1 MRRFRLLPSFAVA
14 FVLGAATVGAQ
25 SAPVA
30 AVVPKIDTLHGDVIT
45 DNYFWLRRRE
55 NPDVISYL
63 QAENRYTDTVMAGT
77 RDLQERLYQEILGR
91 IKQTDLSVPIRRGPY
106 FYYTRTVEGKQYP
119 IYARKPGSLDAAEEM
134 YLDQNVLA
142 EGKSYLT
149 LGVTAV
155 SPDHRFLAFTVDTTG
170 SEHFTLMVKDL
181 ATGVVLPDRIP
192 DVHFS
197 VTWAADNRTLF
208 YTKTDSA
215 HRADRVLRHIVGTSA
230 ASDSVIFHEPN
241 VLFNVGAFR
250 TKDDEYVMISAESF
264 TSSEY
269 WYVPARTP
277 LMPFKVIERRRPDLE
292 YSVTHHKGQF
302 YITTN
307 DRATNFKVVTA
318 PVSSPSAANW
328 RDYVVHSDTVFI
340 DGLDAFSNH
349 LVLYER
355 SNGLRKIRIRDLRTN
370 ADHYVEFPE
379 AVYTYGPGAN
389 PEFDTNLLRF
399 MYQSLITPSTVFD
412 YDMNARTL
420 DLKKRTEVL
429 GGYDPNQYGTERT
442 WARAPDGK
450 MVPVSLVYRKPF
462 VRDGSRPM
470 LLYSYGS
477 YGSST
482 EPTFSSNNLSL
493 VDRGVVYALA
503 HIRGGQ
509 EMGRAWYDEGKM
521 MNKMNTFTD
530 FIAAAEHL
538 VRDRFTSSDRLAI
551 RGGSAGG
558 LLMGAVV
565 NMRPDLFKVVVADVP
580 FVDVINT
587 MLDASIPLTAQEWEQ
602 WGNPSVPEHYAYMKR
617 YSPYDNVERKAY
629 PMMLVTTGLNDP
641 RVAFWEPA
649 KWVAKLRTMKTDQ
662 NLLLLKTN
670 MGAGHGGS
678 SGRYDALREVAFRY
692 AFILK
697 GLGLESA
704 TPTR

>member
-1 MRRFRLLPSFAVA
+1 MPFFRSLRFVLVVALGAGTAVA
-14 FVLGAATVGAQ
+14 Q
-25 SAPVA
+25 SPPVA
-30 AVVPKIDTLHGDVIT
+30 AVVPKVDTLHGNVLT

-55 NPDVISYL
+55 NPEVIGYL
-63 QAENRYTDTVMAGT
+63 QAENAYTDTMMAGT
-77 RDLQERLYQEILGR
+77 RDLQERLYQEILAR
-91 IKQTDLSVPIRRGPY
+91 IKQTDLSVPVKRGPY
-106 FYYTRTVEGKQYP
+106 FYYTRTVEGQQYP
-119 IYARKPGSLDAAEEM
+119 IYARKRGSLESPEEI

-142 EGKSYLT
+142 QGKSYLT
-149 LGVTAV
+149 LGVTTV

-181 ATGVVLPDRIP
+181 GTGEVLPDRIP

-197 VTWAADNRTLF
+197 VTWAADNKTLF

-215 HRADRVLRHIVGTSA
+215 HRADRVLRHIVGTPT

-241 VLFNVGAFR
+241 VLFNVGVYR
-250 TKDDEYVMISAESF
+250 TKDDEYVMLSAESF

-277 LMPFKVIERRRPDLE
+277 RVPFKVIERRRPDIE
-292 YSVTHHKGQF
+292 YSPIHHKGQF

-307 DRATNFKVVTA
+307 DGATNFKVVVA
-318 PVSSPSAANW
+318 PASNPSAANW
-328 RDYVVHSDTVFI
+328 RDYIAHSDTVLI
-340 DGLDAFSNH
+340 DGIDAFSNH

-355 SNGLRKIRIRDLRTN
+355 SSGLRKIRIRDLRTS
-370 ADHYVEFPE
+370 AYHYISFPE
-379 AVYTYGPGAN
+379 PVYTYSPSAN
-389 PEFDTNLLRF
+389 PEFDTNVLRF
-399 MYQSLITPSTVFD
+399 TYQSLITPSTVYD
-412 YDMNARTL
+412 YGMDTRGL
-420 DLKKRTEVL
+420 ELKKRTEVL
-429 GGYDPNQYGTERT
+429 GGYDPSQYGTERT

-462 VRDGSRPM
+462 VRDGTRPM

-521 MNKMNTFTD
+521 LNKKNTFTD

-538 VRDRFTSSDRLAI
+538 VRERYTSSDRLAI

-565 NMRPDLFKVVVADVP
+565 NMRPDLFRVVVADVP

-602 WGNPSVPEHYAYMKR
+602 WGNPAVREHYEYMR
-617 YSPYDNVERKAY
+617 TYSPYDNVERKAY

-649 KWVAKLRTMKTDQ
+649 KWVAKLRAMKTDQ
-662 NLLLLKTN
+662 SLLLLKTN
-670 MGAGHGGS
+670 MGAGHGGA

-697 GLGLESA
+697 GLGLEQ
-704 TPTR
+704 

>member
-1 MRRFRLLPSFAVA
+1 MRQFRCAPFLVGALL
-14 FVLGAATVGAQ
+14 AAAPAGAQ
-25 SAPVA
+25 SPPAA
-30 AVVPKIDTLHGDVIT
+30 AVVPKVDTLHGNVVT

-55 NPDVISYL
+55 NPEVIAYL
-63 QAENRYTDTVMAGT
+63 QAENAYTDTMMAGT
-77 RDLQERLYQEILGR
+77 RDLQERLYQEMLGR
-91 IKQTDLSVPIRRGPY
+91 IKQTDLSVPVKRGPY
-106 FYYTRTVEGKQYP
+106 YYYSRTVEGKQYP
-119 IYARKPGSLDAAEEM
+119 IYARKRGSLDAAEEV
-134 YLDQNVLA
+134 YLDQNALA

-149 LGVTAV
+149 LGVTTV

-170 SEHFTLMVKDL
+170 SEHFTLLVKDL
-181 ATGVVLPDRIP
+181 ATGEILPDRVP

-197 VTWAADNRTLF
+197 VAWAADNRTLF

-215 HRADRVLRHIVGTSA
+215 HRSDRVIRHVVGTPT

-241 VLFNVGAFR
+241 VLFNVNVFR
-250 TKDDEYVMISAESF
+250 TKDDEYVMVSAESF

-277 LMPFKVIERRRPDLE
+277 LVPFKVVERRRPGIE
-292 YSVTHHKGQF
+292 YSVTHHKGRF
-302 YITTN
+302 FITTN
-307 DRATNFKVVTA
+307 DGATNFKVVTA
-318 PVSSPSAANW
+318 PASDPSAANW
-328 RDYVVHSDTVFI
+328 RDYIAHSDTVLI
-340 DGLDAFSNH
+340 DGLDAFANH

-355 SNGLRKIRIRDLRTN
+355 STGLRKIRVRDLGTG
-370 ADHYVEFPE
+370 ADHYVSFPE
-379 AVYTYGPGAN
+379 PVYTYNPSGN
-389 PEFDTNLLRF
+389 PEFDTDLLRF
-399 MYQSLITPSTVFD
+399 TYQSLITPASVFD
-412 YDMNARTL
+412 YDMSDRTL
-420 DLKKRTEVL
+420 ELRKRTDVL
-429 GGYDPNQYGTERT
+429 GGYDPALYGTERT
-442 WARAPDGK
+442 WARAVDGK
-450 MVPVSLVYRKPF
+450 MVPVSIVYRKPY
-462 VRDGSRPM
+462 VRDGTRPM

-493 VDRGVVYALA
+493 IDRGVVYALA

-521 MNKMNTFTD
+521 LNKMNTFTD

-538 VRDRFTSSDRLAI
+538 VRERYTSSDRLAI

-565 NMRPDLFKVVVADVP
+565 NLRPDLFKVVIADVP

-602 WGNPSVPEHYAYMKR
+602 WGNPSVREHYEYMR
-617 YSPYDNVERKAY
+617 TYSPYENVERKAY

-649 KWVAKLRTMKTDQ
+649 KWVAKLRATKTDD

-697 GLGLESA
+697 GLGLE
-704 TPTR
+704 

>member
-1 MRRFRLLPSFAVA
+1 MRRSRFFPLAVA
-14 FVLGAATVGAQ
+14 LVLGGATAAAQ
-25 SAPVA
+25 SPPVA
-30 AVVPKIDTLHGDVIT
+30 AVVSKVDTLHGNVVT

-55 NPDVISYL
+55 NPEVIAYL
-63 QAENRYTDTVMAGT
+63 QAENAYTDTMMAGT
-77 RDLQERLYQEILGR
+77 RDLQERLYQEILAR
-91 IKQTDLSVPIRRGPY
+91 IKQTDLSVPVKRGPY
-106 FYYTRTVEGKQYP
+106 FYYTRTVEGQQYP
-119 IYARKPGSLDAAEEM
+119 IYARKRGSLESPEEI

-142 EGKSYLT
+142 QGKSYLT
-149 LGVTAV
+149 LGVTSV

-181 ATGVVLPDRIP
+181 ATGEVLADRIP

-197 VTWAADNRTLF
+197 VAWAADNKTLF

-215 HRADRVLRHIVGTSA
+215 HRSDRVLRHIVGTPT

-241 VLFNVGAFR
+241 VLFNVGVYR
-250 TKDDEYVMISAESF
+250 TKDDEYVMLSAESF

-277 LMPFKVIERRRPDLE
+277 LVPFKVIARRRPDIE
-292 YSVTHHKGQF
+292 YSPIHHKGRF

-307 DRATNFKVVTA
+307 DGATNFKVVVA
-318 PVSSPSAANW
+318 PASDPSAANW
-328 RDYVVHSDTVFI
+328 RDYIAHSDTVLI
-340 DGLDAFSNH
+340 DGIDAFSNH

-355 SNGLRKIRIRDLRTN
+355 SSGLRKIRIRDLRTN
-370 ADHYVEFPE
+370 ADHYISFPE
-379 AVYTYGPGAN
+379 PVYTYSPAAN
-389 PEFDTNLLRF
+389 PEFDTNVLRF
-399 MYQSLITPSTVFD
+399 TYQSLITPATVYD
-412 YDMNARTL
+412 YDMDTRAL
-420 DLKKRTEVL
+420 ELKKRTEVL
-429 GGYDPNQYGTERT
+429 GGYDPSQYGTERT

-462 VRDGSRPM
+462 VRDGTRPM

-482 EPTFSSNNLSL
+482 EPNFSSSNLSL
-493 VDRGVVYALA
+493 LDRGMVYALA

-521 MNKMNTFTD
+521 LNKRNTFTD

-538 VRDRFTSSDRLAI
+538 VRERYTSSDRLAI

-602 WGNPSVPEHYAYMKR
+602 WGNPAVREHYEYMR
-617 YSPYDNVERKAY
+617 TYSPYDNVERKAY

-649 KWVAKLRTMKTDQ
+649 KWVAKLRAMKTDN

-697 GLGLESA
+697 GLGLENA
-704 TPTR
+704 ELAK

>member
-1 MRRFRLLPSFAVA
+1 MPLTLRFLLFL
-14 FVLGAATVGAQ
+14 VLTAATAAAQ
-25 SAPVA
+25 SPPVA
-30 AVVPKIDTLHGDVIT
+30 AVIPKVDTLHGDVLT

-55 NPDVISYL
+55 NPEVIAYL
-63 QAENRYTDTVMAGT
+63 QAENAYTDTVMAGT
-77 RDLQERLYQEILGR
+77 KELQERLYQEILGR
-91 IKQTDLSVPIRRGPY
+91 IQQTDLSVPVRRGPY

-119 IYARKPGSLDAAEEM
+119 IYARKRGSFESSEEV
-134 YLDQNVLA
+134 YLDQNQLA
-142 EGKSYLT
+142 EGKAYLT
-149 LGVTAV
+149 LGVTTI

-181 ATGVVLPDRIP
+181 ATGTILPDRIP

-197 VTWAADNRTLF
+197 VAWAADNRTLF
-208 YTKTDSA
+208 YTRTDSA
-215 HRADRVLRHIVGTSA
+215 HRADRVLRHVVGTSA
-230 ASDSVIFHEPN
+230 AADSVVFHEPN
-241 VLFNVGAFR
+241 VLFNVGVSR
-250 TKDDEYVMISAESF
+250 TKDDEYVMIGAGSF
-264 TSSEY
+264 TSSEV

-277 LMPFKVIERRRPDLE
+277 LLPFKVMERRRPDVL
-292 YSVTHHKGQF
+292 YSATHRDGRF
-302 YITTN
+302 YIRTN
-307 DRATNFKVVTA
+307 EGANNFKIVTA
-318 PVSSPSAANW
+318 PASGPSAANW
-328 RDYVVHSDTVFI
+328 RDYIAHSDTLLI
-340 DGLDAFSNH
+340 DGLDVYRNH

-355 SNGLRKIRIRDLRTN
+355 AGGLKQIRIRDLRAN
-370 ADHYVEFPE
+370 QEHRVAFPE
-379 AVYTYGPGAN
+379 PVYTYSGAGN
-389 PEFDTNLLRF
+389 PDFDSELLRF
-399 MYQSLITPSTVFD
+399 TYQSMITPATVYDYHMSTR
-412 YDMNARTL
+412 AL
-420 DLKKRTEVL
+420 DLKKRTEVM
-429 GGYDPNQYGTERT
+429 GGYDPSQYGTERT
-442 WARAPDGK
+442 WARASDGK
-450 MVPVSLVYRKPF
+450 LVPVSLVYRKPL
-462 VRDGSRPM
+462 VRDGTRPL
-470 LLYSYGS
+470 LLYAYGS

-482 EPTFSSNNLSL
+482 DPSFSSANLSL
-493 VDRGVVYALA
+493 VDRGVVYAIA

-538 VRDRFTSSDRLAI
+538 VRERYTSSERLAI

-602 WGNPSVPEHYAYMKR
+602 WGNPAVREHYEYMKR

-649 KWVAKLRTMKTDQ
+649 KWVAKLRAMKTDR
-662 NLLLLKTN
+662 NPLLLKTN

-697 GLGLESA
+697 GLGLE
-704 TPTR
+704 

>member
-1 MRRFRLLPSFAVA
+1 MRQLRVVGLA
-14 FVLGAATVGAQ
+14 FTFLLGATAVGAQ
-25 SAPVA
+25 TPPVA
-30 AVVPKIDTLHGDVIT
+30 AVVPRIDTLHGDVRT

-55 NPDVISYL
+55 NPDVIAYL

-77 RDLQERLYQEILGR
+77 RDLQERMYQEMLGR
-91 IKQTDLSVPIRRGPY
+91 IKQTDLSVPVRRGPY
-106 FYYTRTVEGKQYP
+106 FYYSRTVEGKQYP
-119 IYARKPGSLDAAEEM
+119 IYARKRGSLDAPEEV
-134 YLDQNVLA
+134 YLDHNVLA
-142 EGKSYLT
+142 EGRTYLT
-149 LGVTAV
+149 LGTLAI
-155 SPDHRFLAFTVDTTG
+155 SPDHRFLAYTVDTTG
-170 SEHFTLMVKDL
+170 SERMTLMVKDL
-181 ATGVVLPDRIP
+181 STGEVLPDRIP
-192 DVHFS
+192 DMYS
-197 VTWAADNRTLF
+197 SGAWAADNKTLF
-208 YTKTDSA
+208 YTKADSA
-215 HRADRVLRHIVGTSA
+215 HRPDRVMRHIVGTPAS
-230 ASDSVIFHEPN
+230 SDSVIFHEPN
-241 VLFNVGAFR
+241 VLFNVGVSR
-250 TKDDEYVMISAESF
+250 TKDDEYVLIGAESF

-277 LMPFKVIERRRPDLE
+277 LVPFRVIERRRPDIE
-292 YSVTHHKGQF
+292 YSVIHHKGRF
-302 YITTN
+302 LITTN
-307 DRATNFKVVTA
+307 DGATNFKVVTA
-318 PVSSPSAANW
+318 PVSNPSAANW
-328 RDYVVHSDTVFI
+328 RDYIAHSDTVLL
-340 DGLDAFSNH
+340 DGLDAFANH

-355 SNGLRKIRIRDLRTN
+355 SSGLRKIRIRDLRTN
-370 ADHYVEFPE
+370 ADHYIAFPE
-379 AVYTYGPGAN
+379 PVYTYSPAGN

-399 MYQSLITPSTVFD
+399 TYQSLITPSTVYD
-412 YDMNARTL
+412 YDMSARAL

-429 GGYDPNQYGTERT
+429 GGYDPSLYGTERT

-521 MNKMNTFTD
+521 LNKRNTFTD

-538 VRDRFTSSDRLAI
+538 VREGYSSPDKLAI

-565 NMRPDLFKVVVADVP
+565 NMRPDLFKVVIADVP

-602 WGNPSVPEHYAYMKR
+602 WGNPSVREHYEYMR
-617 YSPYDNVERKAY
+617 TYSPYDNVERKAY
-629 PMMLVTTGLNDP
+629 PAMLVTTGLNDP

-649 KWVAKLRTMKTDQ
+649 KWVAKLRAMKTDN

-697 GLGLESA
+697 GLGLEDVGPA
-704 TPTR
+704 K

>member
-1 MRRFRLLPSFAVA
+1 MPLFRTLRLALGLA
-14 FVLGAATVGAQ
+14 LGLGLGAGTTRAQ
-25 SAPVA
+25 SPPVA
-30 AVVPKIDTLHGDVIT
+30 SVVPKTDTLHGNVLT

-55 NPDVISYL
+55 NPEVIAYL
-63 QAENRYTDTVMAGT
+63 QAENAYTDTMMAGT
-77 RDLQERLYQEILGR
+77 RELQERIYQEMLGR
-91 IKQTDLSVPIRRGPY
+91 IKQTDLSVPVRRGPY

-119 IYARKPGSLDAAEEM
+119 IYARKRGSLEAAEEI

-142 EGKSYLT
+142 EGKGYLT
-149 LGVTAV
+149 LGVTTV

-181 ATGVVLPDRIP
+181 ATGEVLADRIP

-197 VTWAADNRTLF
+197 VTWAADNKTLF

-215 HRADRVLRHIVGTSA
+215 HRADRVIRHIVGTPA

-241 VLFNVGAFR
+241 VLFNVGVSR
-250 TKDDEYVMISAESF
+250 TKDDEYVMVGVESF

-277 LMPFKVIERRRPDLE
+277 LMPFRVIERRRPDIE
-292 YSVTHHKGQF
+292 YSPIHHKGQF

-307 DRATNFKVVTA
+307 DGATNFKVVVA
-318 PVSSPSAANW
+318 PASNPSAANW
-328 RDYVVHSDTVFI
+328 RDYIAHSDTVLI

-355 SNGLRKIRIRDLRTN
+355 SSGLRKIRVRDLGTN
-370 ADHYVEFPE
+370 SDHYIAFPE
-379 AVYTYGPGAN
+379 PVYTYNPSGN

-399 MYQSLITPSTVFD
+399 TYQSLVTPASVYD
-412 YDMNARTL
+412 YDMNTRAL

-429 GGYDPNQYGTERT
+429 GGYDPALYGTERT
-442 WARAPDGK
+442 WARAADGK

-462 VRDGSRPM
+462 VRDGTRPM

-521 MNKMNTFTD
+521 LNKKNTFTD

-538 VRDRFTSSDRLAI
+538 VRERYTSADRLAI

-565 NMRPDLFKVVVADVP
+565 NMQPDLFRVVVADVP

-602 WGNPSVPEHYAYMKR
+602 WGNPTVREHYEYMR
-617 YSPYDNVERKAY
+617 TYSPYDNVERKAY

-649 KWVAKLRTMKTDQ
+649 KWVAKLRAMKTDQ

-670 MGAGHGGS
+670 MGAGHGGA
-678 SGRYDALREVAFRY
+678 SGRYDALREVAFRF
-692 AFILK
+692 AFILR
-697 GLGLESA
+697 GLGLE
-704 TPTR
+704 R

>member
-1 MRRFRLLPSFAVA
+1 MPFLRSLRLVLLVT
-14 FVLGAATVGAQ
+14 LGAGTAIAQ
-25 SAPVA
+25 SPPVA
-30 AVVPKIDTLHGDVIT
+30 AVVAKVDTLHGNVVT

-55 NPDVISYL
+55 NPEVIAYL
-63 QAENRYTDTVMAGT
+63 QAENAYTDTMMAGT
-77 RDLQERLYQEILGR
+77 RDLQERLYQEILAR
-91 IKQTDLSVPIRRGPY
+91 IKQTDLSVPVKRGPY
-106 FYYTRTVEGKQYP
+106 FYYTRTVEGQQYP
-119 IYARKPGSLDAAEEM
+119 IYARKRGSLEAAEEI

-142 EGKSYLT
+142 QGKSYLT
-149 LGVTAV
+149 LGVTTV

-181 ATGVVLPDRIP
+181 ATGEVLADRIP

-197 VTWAADNRTLF
+197 VAWAADNKTLF

-215 HRADRVLRHIVGTSA
+215 HRSDRVLRHIVGTPT

-241 VLFNVGAFR
+241 VLFNVGVYR
-250 TKDDEYVMISAESF
+250 TKDDEYVMLSAESF

-277 LMPFKVIERRRPDLE
+277 LVPFKVIERRRPDIE
-292 YSVTHHKGQF
+292 YSPIHHKGRF

-307 DRATNFKVVTA
+307 DGATNFKVVVA
-318 PVSSPSAANW
+318 PASDPSAANW
-328 RDYVVHSDTVFI
+328 RDYIAHNDTVLI
-340 DGLDAFSNH
+340 DGIDAFSNH

-355 SNGLRKIRIRDLRTN
+355 SSGLRKIRIRDLRTN
-370 ADHYVEFPE
+370 ADHYISFPE
-379 AVYTYGPGAN
+379 PVYTYSPAAN
-389 PEFDTNLLRF
+389 PEFDTNVLRF
-399 MYQSLITPSTVFD
+399 TYQSLITPATVYD
-412 YDMNARTL
+412 YDMDTRAL
-420 DLKKRTEVL
+420 ELKKRTEVL
-429 GGYDPNQYGTERT
+429 GGYDPSQYGTERT

-462 VRDGSRPM
+462 VRDGARPM

-493 VDRGVVYALA
+493 LDRGVVYALA

-521 MNKMNTFTD
+521 LNKKNTFTD

-538 VRDRFTSSDRLAI
+538 VRERYTSSDRLAI

-565 NMRPDLFKVVVADVP
+565 NMRRDLFKVVVADVP

-602 WGNPSVPEHYAYMKR
+602 WGNPAVREHYEYMR
-617 YSPYDNVERKAY
+617 TYSPYDNVERKAY

-649 KWVAKLRTMKTDQ
+649 KWVAKLRAMKTDN

-697 GLGLESA
+697 GLGLENA
-704 TPTR
+704 EPAK

>member
-1 MRRFRLLPSFAVA
+1 MRNRRQFQLLIAA
-14 FVLGAATVGAQ
+14 FLGAGAAGAQ
-25 SAPVA
+25 SPPVA
-30 AVVPKIDTLHGDVIT
+30 LVVPKVDTLHGDVVT

-55 NPDVISYL
+55 SPEVIAYL
-63 QAENRYTDTVMAGT
+63 HAENAYTDTMMAGT

-91 IKQTDLSVPIRRGPY
+91 IKQTDLSVPLKRGPF
-106 FYYTRTVEGKQYP
+106 FYYSRTVEGKQYP
-119 IYARKPGSLDAAEEM
+119 IYARKRGSLDAPEEV
-134 YLDQNVLA
+134 YLDQNALA

-149 LGVTAV
+149 LGVTTV

-181 ATGVVLPDRIP
+181 STGEVLPDRIP

-197 VTWAADNRTLF
+197 VAWAADNRTLF

-215 HRADRVLRHIVGTSA
+215 HRSDRVLRHIVGMPTD
-230 ASDSVIFHEPN
+230 SDSVIFHEPN
-241 VLFNVGAFR
+241 VLFNVGVSR
-250 TKDDEYVMISAESF
+250 TKDDEYVTIDASSF
-264 TSSEY
+264 TSSET

-277 LMPFKVIERRRPDLE
+277 LMPFRAIERRRPDVL
-292 YSVTHHKGQF
+292 YSVTHRDGQF
-302 YITTN
+302 YIRTN
-307 DRATNFKVVTA
+307 ENANNFKIMVA
-318 PVSSPSAANW
+318 PAADPAAANW
-328 RDYVVHSDTVFI
+328 REYIAHSDTVLI
-340 DGLDAFSNH
+340 DGLDVFRNH
-349 LVLYER
+349 LVLFER
-355 SNGLRKIRIRDLRTN
+355 SEGLKKIRVRDLRSG
-370 ADHYVEFPE
+370 ADHYVVMPE
-379 AVYTYGPGAN
+379 PVYTYFATFSDFEG
-389 PEFDTNLLRF
+389 ELLRF
-399 MYQSLITPSTVFD
+399 TYQSMITPATVYD
-412 YDMNARTL
+412 YHMGTRALGVR
-420 DLKKRTEVL
+420 KRTEVL
-429 GGYDPNQYGTERT
+429 GGYDPAQYGTERT
-442 WARAPDGK
+442 WARAADGK
-450 MVPVSLVYRKPF
+450 MIPVSLVYRKPF
-462 VRDGSRPM
+462 VKDGSRPM

-482 EPTFSSNNLSL
+482 EPTFSSPNLSL
-493 VDRGVVYALA
+493 VDRGVVYAIA

-521 MNKMNTFTD
+521 LNKRNTFTD

-538 VRDRFTSSDRLAI
+538 VRERYTSPRGLAI

-565 NMRPDLFKVVVADVP
+565 NMRPDLFKVVIADVP

-602 WGNPSVPEHYAYMKR
+602 WGNPAIREHYEYMR
-617 YSPYDNVERKAY
+617 TYSPYDNVERKAY

-649 KWVAKLRTMKTDQ
+649 KWVAKLRATKTDD

-692 AFILK
+692 AFILR
-697 GLGLESA
+697 GLGLEEA
-704 TPTR
+704 QPAR

>member
-1 MRRFRLLPSFAVA
+1 MPLFRSLRLALTL
-14 FVLGAATVGAQ
+14 VLGAGTALAQ
-25 SAPVA
+25 SPPVA
-30 AVVPKIDTLHGDVIT
+30 AVVPKVDTLHGDVLT

-55 NPDVISYL
+55 NAEVIAYL
-63 QAENRYTDTVMAGT
+63 QAENGYTDTMMTGT
-77 RDLQERLYQEILGR
+77 RGLQERLYQEMLGR
-91 IKQTDLSVPIRRGPY
+91 IKQTDLSVPVERGPY
-106 FYYTRTVEGKQYP
+106 FYYSRTVEGKQYP
-119 IYARKPGSLDAAEEM
+119 IYARKRGSLESPEEI
-134 YLDQNVLA
+134 YLDQNLLA

-149 LGVTAV
+149 LGVTTV

-181 ATGVVLPDRIP
+181 STGEVLADRIP

-215 HRADRVLRHIVGTSA
+215 HRADRVIRHIVGTPT

-241 VLFNVGAFR
+241 VLFNVGVFR
-250 TKDDEYVMISAESF
+250 TKDDEYVMISAKSF

-277 LMPFKVIERRRPDLE
+277 LTPFRVIERRRPAIE
-292 YSVTHHKGQF
+292 YSPIHHKGQF

-307 DRATNFKVVTA
+307 DGATNFKVVVA
-318 PVSSPSAANW
+318 PASNPSAANW
-328 RDYVVHSDTVFI
+328 RDYIAHSDTVLL

-355 SNGLRKIRIRDLRTN
+355 SSGLRKIRIRDLRTN
-370 ADHYVEFPE
+370 ADHYITFPE
-379 AVYTYGPGAN
+379 PVYTYTPAGN

-399 MYQSLITPSTVFD
+399 TYQSLITPASVYD

-420 DLKKRTEVL
+420 DLRKRTEVL
-429 GGYDPNQYGTERT
+429 GGYDPTQYGTERT
-442 WARAPDGK
+442 WARASDGK

-462 VRDGSRPM
+462 VRDGTRPM

-482 EPTFSSNNLSL
+482 DPAFSSNNLSL

-521 MNKMNTFTD
+521 LNKRNTFTD

-538 VRDRFTSSDRLAI
+538 VGERYTSADRLAI

-602 WGNPSVPEHYAYMKR
+602 WGNPTVREHYEYMR
-617 YSPYDNVERKAY
+617 TYSPYDNVERKAY

-649 KWVAKLRTMKTDQ
+649 KWVAKLRAMKTDQ

-697 GLGLESA
+697 GLGLE
-704 TPTR
+704 

>member
-1 MRRFRLLPSFAVA
+1 MRHLRYLNFGIALL
-14 FVLGAATVGAQ
+14 LGAGAAGAQ
-25 SAPVA
+25 TPPVA
-30 AVVPKIDTLHGDVIT
+30 AVVPKIDTLHGDVLT
-45 DNYFWLRRRE
+45 DNYFWLRRRD
-55 NPDVISYL
+55 NPDVIAYL

-77 RDLQERLYQEILGR
+77 RDLQERLYQEMLAR
-91 IKQTDLSVPIRRGPY
+91 IKQTDLSVPVKVGPY

-119 IYARKPGSLDAAEEM
+119 IYARKRGSLDATEEI
-134 YLDQNVLA
+134 YLDQNLLA

-149 LGVTAV
+149 LGVTTV
-155 SPDHRFLAFTVDTTG
+155 SPDHRFLAFSVDTTG

-181 ATGVVLPDRIP
+181 TTGQVLADRIP

-197 VTWAADNRTLF
+197 VTWAADNKTLF

-215 HRADRVLRHIVGTSA
+215 QRSDRVVRHIVGTPT

-241 VLFNVGAFR
+241 VLFNVYPFR
-250 TKDDEYVMISAESF
+250 TKDDEYVMIAAESF
-264 TSSEY
+264 TSSEF
-269 WYVPARTP
+269 WYVPAKTP
-277 LMPFKVIERRRPDLE
+277 LVPFRVIERRRPGIE
-292 YSVTHHKGQF
+292 YSVAHYKGQF
-302 YITTN
+302 FITTN
-307 DRATNFKVVTA
+307 DGATNFKVMVA
-318 PVSSPSAANW
+318 PVSNPSAANW
-328 RDYVVHSDTVFI
+328 RNYIAHSDTVFI
-340 DGLDAFSNH
+340 DGIDVFANH
-349 LVLYER
+349 MVLYER
-355 SNGLRKIRIRDLRTN
+355 SSGLRKIRIRDLRN
-370 ADHYVEFPE
+370 ASDHYIAFPE
-379 AVYTYGPGAN
+379 PVYTYSGGGN
-389 PEFDTNLLRF
+389 PEFNTSLLRF
-399 MYQSLITPSTVFD
+399 TYQSMITPSTVYD
-412 YDMNARTL
+412 YDMSARTL

-429 GGYDPNQYGTERT
+429 GGYDPALYGTERT
-442 WARAPDGK
+442 WARASDGK
-450 MVPVSLVYRKPF
+450 MVPISIVYRKPF

-521 MNKMNTFTD
+521 LYKRNTFTD

-538 VRDRFTSSDRLAI
+538 VRERYTSSDKLAI

-558 LLMGAVV
+558 LLMGAVA
-565 NMRPDLFKVVVADVP
+565 NMRPDLFKLVVADVP

-602 WGNPSVPEHYAYMKR
+602 WGNPSVREHYQYMKT

-629 PMMLVTTGLNDP
+629 PTMLVTTGLNDP

-649 KWVAKLRTMKTDQ
+649 KWVAKLRAMKTDN

-697 GLGLESA
+697 GLGLE
-704 TPTR
+704 R

>member
-1 MRRFRLLPSFAVA
+1 MRRFLKLLLVTALASST
-14 FVLGAATVGAQ
+14 AAAQ
-25 SAPVA
+25 SPPVA
-30 AVVPKIDTLHGDVIT
+30 SVVPKIDTLHGDVIT

-77 RDLQERLYQEILGR
+77 KPLQERLYQEILGR
-91 IKQTDLSVPIRRGPY
+91 IKQTDLSVPVRVGPY
-106 FYYTRTVEGKQYP
+106 FYYTRTVEGKQYS
-119 IYARKPGSLDAAEEM
+119 IYARKRGSLEAAEEV

-142 EGKSYLT
+142 EGKAYLT
-149 LGVTAV
+149 LGVTTV

-170 SEHFTLMVKDL
+170 SEHFTLMIKDL
-181 ATGVVLPDRIP
+181 ATGEVLPDRIP

-197 VTWAADNRTLF
+197 VTWAADNKTLF

-215 HRADRVLRHIVGTSA
+215 HRADRVIRHIVGTPP
-230 ASDSVIFHEPN
+230 ASDSMIFHEPN
-241 VLFNVGAFR
+241 VLFNVGVRR
-250 TKDDEYVMISAESF
+250 TRDDQFVMINSQSF

-269 WYVPARTP
+269 WYAPARTP
-277 LMPFKVIERRRPDLE
+277 LLPFQVIARRRPDVI
-292 YSVTHHKGQF
+292 YSPEHRDGQF

-307 DRATNFKVVTA
+307 DGATNFKVMLA
-318 PVSSPSAANW
+318 PAANPSVANW
-328 RDYVVHSDTVFI
+328 REYIAHSDTVLI
-340 DGLDAFSNH
+340 DGLAAFSNH
-349 LVLYER
+349 LAIYER
-355 SNGLRKIRIRDLRTN
+355 SSGLRKIRIRDLRTN
-370 ADHYVEFPE
+370 SDHYITFPE
-379 AVYTYGPGAN
+379 PVYTYSPVGN

-399 MYQSLITPSTVFD
+399 TYQSLITPSSVFD
-412 YDMNARTL
+412 YDMTARTL

-429 GGYDPNQYGTERT
+429 GGYDPDQYGTERT

-462 VRDGSRPM
+462 VRDGTRPM

-482 EPTFSSNNLSL
+482 DPTFSSNNLSL
-493 VDRGVVYALA
+493 VDRGMVYALA

-521 MNKMNTFTD
+521 LNKKNTFTD
-530 FIAAAEHL
+530 FIAVAEYL
-538 VRDRFTSSDRLAI
+538 VREKFTASDRLAI

-602 WGNPSVPEHYAYMKR
+602 WGNPAVREHYEYMR
-617 YSPYDNVERKAY
+617 TYSPYDNVERKAY
-629 PMMLVTTGLNDP
+629 PTMLVTTGLNDP

-670 MGAGHGGS
+670 MGAGHGGA

-697 GLGLESA
+697 GLGLENVE
-704 TPTR
+704 PR

>member
-1 MRRFRLLPSFAVA
+1 MPLLRFLLLIL
-14 FVLGAATVGAQ
+14 LGAATAAAQ
-25 SAPVA
+25 SPPVA
-30 AVVPKIDTLHGDVIT
+30 AVVPKVDTLHGNVLT

-55 NPDVISYL
+55 NPEVIAYL
-63 QAENRYTDTVMAGT
+63 QAENAYTDTMMAAT
-77 RDLQERLYQEILGR
+77 RDLQERIYQEMLGR
-91 IKQTDLSVPIRRGPY
+91 IKQTDLSVPVRRGPY

-119 IYARKPGSLDAAEEM
+119 IYARKRGSLEAPEEI

-142 EGKSYLT
+142 EGKTYLR
-149 LGVTAV
+149 LGVTTV

-170 SEHFTLMVKDL
+170 SEHFTLLVKDL
-181 ATGVVLPDRIP
+181 STGEVLPDRIP

-197 VTWAADNRTLF
+197 LTWAADNKTLF

-215 HRADRVLRHIVGTSA
+215 HRSDKVVRHIVGTQT

-241 VLFNVGAFR
+241 VLFNVGVSR
-250 TKDDEYVMISAESF
+250 TKDDEYVMIAAESF

-269 WYVPARTP
+269 WFVPARTP
-277 LMPFKVIERRRPDLE
+277 LLPFKVIERRRPDIE
-292 YSVTHHKGQF
+292 YSVIHHKGRF
-302 YITTN
+302 FITTN
-307 DRATNFKVVTA
+307 DGATNFKVVTA
-318 PVSSPSAANW
+318 PASDPSATNW
-328 RDYVVHSDTVFI
+328 RDYIAHSDTILI
-340 DGLDAFSNH
+340 DGLDAFSDH
-349 LVLYER
+349 LVIYER
-355 SNGLRKIRIRDLRTN
+355 SGGLRKIRIRDLRIN
-370 ADHYVEFPE
+370 ADHYVSFPE
-379 AVYTYGPGAN
+379 PVYTYSTAGN

-399 MYQSLITPSTVFD
+399 TYQSLITPASVFD
-412 YDMNARTL
+412 YDMDTRAL

-429 GGYDPNQYGTERT
+429 GGYDPTLYGTERT
-442 WARAPDGK
+442 WARASDGK

-462 VRDGSRPM
+462 VRDGMRPM

-493 VDRGVVYALA
+493 IDRGVVYALA

-521 MNKMNTFTD
+521 LNKRNTFTD

-538 VRDRFTSSDRLAI
+538 VRERYTSSDRLAI

-602 WGNPSVPEHYAYMKR
+602 WGNPAIREHYEYMR
-617 YSPYDNVERKAY
+617 TYSPYDNVEAKAY

-649 KWVAKLRTMKTDQ
+649 KWVAKLRAMKTDD

-678 SGRYDALREVAFRY
+678 SGRYDALREMAFRY

-697 GLGLESA
+697 GL
-704 TPTR
+704 RMD